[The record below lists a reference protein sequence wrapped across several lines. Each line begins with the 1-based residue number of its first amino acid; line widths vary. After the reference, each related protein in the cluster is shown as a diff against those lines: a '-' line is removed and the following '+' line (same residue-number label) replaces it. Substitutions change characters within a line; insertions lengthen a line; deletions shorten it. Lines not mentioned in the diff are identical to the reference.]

1 MKKGFYE
8 AMTGNLPL
16 EKLKKAKILITGAN
30 GLIAST
36 LAEMLY
42 MISERES
49 LALELFL
56 LCRSRERGQSRFKGI
71 LGDRVHLI
79 VQDVAEP
86 LATDVNFDFIV
97 HAASSAHPGA
107 FNTVPVDV
115 MKANLF
121 GTYNLLEY
129 TRRHE
134 GCHHSS

>member
-8 AMTGNLPL
+8 AMTDGLPL
-16 EKLKKAKILITGAN
+16 EKLKKARILITGAN

-36 LAEMLY
+36 LAEILY
-42 MISERES
+42 KISEREN
-49 LALELFL
+49 LAVELFL
-56 LCRSRERGQSRFKGI
+56 LCRSQERGKARFRDI
-71 LGDRVHLI
+71 LGKDVHLV

-86 LATDVNFDFIV
+86 LATDVDFNFII

-129 TRRHE
+129 IRKHE
-134 GCHHSS
+134 G